1 MRRLFIKK
9 RIREPVVT
17 RDTHT
22 TGSARQAGRRHLR
35 PDPGRPSLFADF
47 DQESVEDVDPQRIRL
62 LSTLESQRG
71 SRRRPHARR
80 LPTGRTHP
88 WLTRALMVA
97 MGLGMLVMLLSFIQ
111 LLRRPPPAAPTQP
124 SVALGAAPSR
134 SGEASVDH
142 LAQLAV
148 KSASEAAEIIDL
160 SPPAVGVTQ
169 TVVPTQGPAT
179 SAIGA
184 QALAQP
190 GSSSGQVAATP
201 ASERAAAAL
210 ANEPD
215 RTAKTAKPGVQRANT
230 SANTITSAKRDAV
243 SSPDD
248 VALVEAMLAHA
259 GPRKAPPSPTVALQ
273 QCGTGTSPQTSV
285 CRAKVC
291 VQHPSLPACHA
302 P

>member
-22 TGSARQAGRRHLR
+22 TGSARQAGRRNLR
-35 PDPGRPSLFADF
+35 PEPGRPSLFADF

-71 SRRRPHARR
+71 VRRRPHTRR
-80 LPTGRTHP
+80 LPTGRAHP
-88 WLTRALMVA
+88 WLTRALMLA

-111 LLRRPPPAAPTQP
+111 LLRRPPPAAPTQQT
-124 SVALGAAPSR
+124 VAVSAAPSR
-134 SGEASVDH
+134 SVDASVDH
-142 LAQLAV
+142 LAHQAV
-148 KSASEAAEIIDL
+148 TSASEAAEIIDL
-160 SPPAVGVTQ
+160 SPPAVGVKQ
-169 TVVPTQGPAT
+169 AIAPTQGPAT
-179 SAIGA
+179 STLNA
-184 QALAQP
+184 QALALP
-190 GSSSGQVAATP
+190 APSSAQGAATP
-201 ASERAAAAL
+201 APVRAVAAQ

-215 RTAKTAKPGVQRANT
+215 RTAKTAKPGVQRAST
-230 SANTITSAKRDAV
+230 SINSAKRDAV

-259 GPRKAPPSPTVALQ
+259 GPRKAPPPPTVALQ

-291 VQHPSLPACHA
+291 VQHPSLPACHT